1 MQSIMSKIKI
11 PKVSQGN
18 KKDWN
23 WYFEE
28 GWVIVSNDYLLGI
41 LLECQERSY

>member
-1 MQSIMSKIKI
+1 MQSIMSNIKYL
-11 PKVSQGN
+11 SQGN

-28 GWVIVSNDYLLGI
+28 GWVIVSNGYLLGI
-41 LLECQERSY
+41 LLEFQ